1 MEASERVRFE
11 ALYGQHLRA
20 LKLQGKAPQTVD
32 GNSRAMRR
40 VAASF
45 DRCPDRLSAE
55 DFKNYVAWLIDT
67 RPWSLVKIERCG
79 LQFFYRHVLEREW
92 PWVEMVKAPVVKA
105 LPNVLTQ
112 GEIARIVLATRERR
126 YQTFWWTTYSMGLRL
141 SEALNLRLQA

>member
-1 MEASERVRFE
+1 
-11 ALYGQHLRA
+11 
-20 LKLQGKAPQTVD
+20 
-32 GNSRAMRR
+32 MRR
-40 VAASF
+40 VAAFF
-45 DRCPDRLSAE
+45 DRCPDRLSDE
-55 DFKNYVAWLIDT
+55 DFKNYFAWLIDT
-67 RPWSLVKIERCG
+67 RSWSLVKIERCG

-105 LPNVLTQ
+105 LPDVLTQ